1 MTAFELEPENPS
13 VVFELANFYQ
23 VMNDYKTAAGYYEK
37 AFELDKN
44 SMDISIFRAL
54 NYLKMNE
61 IYKSLEL
68 FLEAMKKFPS
78 QYLILFNI
86 GLIYYQKGNYDA
98 AKEFLSDAYS
108 LYQDPE
114 IMNVLA
120 LTFFE
125 LKEYDNARNLA
136 LKLADKYPDNINIL
150 LLLAKIYIE
159 TADAK
164 NSVEY
169 LEKILKI
176 FPEQPEAK
184 ELYEKIKGVS
194 K

>member
-1 MTAFELEPENPS
+1 
-13 VVFELANFYQ
+13 
-23 VMNDYKTAAGYYEK
+23 MNDYKTAAQYYEQAYK
-37 AFELDKN
+37 LDEN

-54 NYLKMNE
+54 NYLKMNDTD
-61 IYKSLEL
+61 KALKL

-86 GLIYYQKGNYDA
+86 GLIYYGKGNYDA

-136 LKLADKYPDNINIL
+136 LKLEQMYPENINIL

-159 TADAK
+159 TGDAK

-169 LEKILKI
+169 LEKVLKI

-184 ELYEKIKGVS
+184 ELYAKIEGVN

>member
-1 MTAFELEPENPS
+1 M
-13 VVFELANFYQ
+13 
-23 VMNDYKTAAGYYEK
+23 
-37 AFELDKN
+37 
-44 SMDISIFRAL
+44 
-54 NYLKMNE
+54 
-61 IYKSLEL
+61 
-68 FLEAMKKFPS
+68 
-78 QYLILFNI
+78 
-86 GLIYYQKGNYDA
+86 
-98 AKEFLSDAYS
+98 SDAYS

>member
-1 MTAFELEPENPS
+1 M
-13 VVFELANFYQ
+13 
-23 VMNDYKTAAGYYEK
+23 MNDYKSAAQYYEK
-37 AFELDKN
+37 AYELDNN
-44 SMDISIFRAL
+44 SVDISIFRAL

-61 IYKSLEL
+61 TDKSLEL

-86 GLIYYQKGNYDA
+86 GLIYYQKGNYEA
-98 AKEFLSDAYS
+98 AREFLSDAYS
-108 LYQDPE
+108 LYQDSE

-125 LKEYDNARNLA
+125 LKEYENARNLA
-136 LKLADKYPDNINIL
+136 LKLAEKFPDNINIM

-159 TADAK
+159 MADAK